1 MAVFKKF
8 LSATK
13 NKMKASNI
21 KVKGGPGTSC
31 TQEDEEEF
39 EARKHEW
46 QEELDQMSEF
56 LILKSTEEQKDDGVD
71 QPVDTAYIDDR
82 DGMPMLKAVFDV
94 HHFKPEEVQL
104 SVEEGQLTLI
114 AQCLDDRESAV
125 FKKTMIR
132 KVDLPKY
139 VDHKMMHCDLDPT
152 GVLTIE
158 MPFHLPPQR
167 RPQGPSVVPIVD
179 DGDGSRKIRLSFFI
193 GPDFTA
199 DDVRVEKTGQRLVV
213 TASYDAEIGVYG
225 FQVTQRE
232 FRKELRLPEHCQ
244 VERVEHSLTAEGKL
258 HVDLILRSDRPYKC
272 QVTTEEL
279 PPTSPEDVDGDDDD
293 EEDAGYL

>member
-13 NKMKASNI
+13 NKMKSSNI
-21 KVKGGPGTSC
+21 KVEGGPGPSC
-31 TQEDEEEF
+31 TQEEEEEF

-46 QEELDQMSEF
+46 QEELDQMSDF
-56 LILKSTEEQKDDGVD
+56 LVLKSTEEQKDDGVE

-104 SVEEGQLTLI
+104 SVEDGQLTLL
-114 AQCLDDRESAV
+114 AQCFDDRESAV

-132 KVDLPKY
+132 KLDLPKY
-139 VDHKMMHCDLDPT
+139 VDHKMLHCDLSKE

-167 RPQGPSVVPIVD
+167 RPQGPSVVPIVNEV
-179 DGDGSRKIRLSFFI
+179 DGTRKIRLAFMI

-199 DDVRVEKTGQRLVV
+199 DDVKIEKNGQHLVV

-232 FRKELRLPEHCQ
+232 FRKELRLPQHCD
-244 VERVEHSLTAEGKL
+244 VERVDHSLTPEGKL
-258 HVDLILRSDRPYKC
+258 YVDLTLKNGKPYKC
-272 QVTTEEL
+272 EVTTEEL
-279 PPTSPEDVDGDDDD
+279 PVNAEDGLELD
-293 EEDAGYL
+293 EL